1 MNIQLI
7 SILHTISCYNSGRSI
22 GELTLFAPFNKF
34 FLEKLIKKAK
44 IIRSYQ
50 KAEIRK
56 PEILESYYQVLIE
69 EGFEGIS
76 INKIAKRMNI
86 HPSLIIHYFKTKENL
101 TIELVDLLIEKYEAP
116 EFLKFDH
123 IQDLEQR
130 FQLMIDTIFSFEWSR
145 TIDPGLHFG
154 FYYLSFRNPKIR
166 KAYEKMLQHFRDY
179 LVHELELYRQ
189 VGIVKVKNTKM
200 AADTIVTL
208 MEGLEFHAHFLSEG
222 QTFEKYA
229 DYTKHLVISMLK
241 DERFSSNYGYYTK
254 QKNSPKSLIENQ
266 RRYAHD

>member
-7 SILHTISCYNSGRSI
+7 SISHTTFCYNSGSSN
-22 GELTLFAPFNKF
+22 GELTLSVPLNKF
-34 FLEKLIKKAK
+34 FLEKLIKKSK

-50 KAEIRK
+50 NAAIRK
-56 PEILESYYQVLIE
+56 PEILENYYQVLIK
-69 EGFEGIS
+69 EGFEGTS

-101 TIELVDLLIEKYEAP
+101 TIELADLLIQKYEAP

-123 IQDLEQR
+123 IEDLEQR

-154 FYYLSFRNPKIR
+154 FCYLSFRNAKIR
-166 KAYEKMLQHFRDY
+166 EAYEKMIQRFRNF
-179 LVHELELYRQ
+179 LVHELELYCQ
-189 VGIVKVKNTKM
+189 KGIVKVNNTKM

-208 MEGLEFHAHFLSEG
+208 MEGLEFHAHFLSGG
-222 QTFEKYA
+222 QPFEKYS

-241 DERFSSNYGYYTK
+241 DETFSSNYG
-254 QKNSPKSLIENQ
+254 
-266 RRYAHD
+266 

>member
-1 MNIQLI
+1 M
-7 SILHTISCYNSGRSI
+7 
-22 GELTLFAPFNKF
+22 
-34 FLEKLIKKAK
+34 
-44 IIRSYQ
+44 RSYQ

-56 PEILESYYQVLIE
+56 PEILENFYHVLLE
-69 EGFEGIS
+69 EGFEGTS
-76 INKIAKRMNI
+76 IGKIAKRMNI

-116 EFLKFDH
+116 EFLQFDH

-130 FQLMIDTIFSFEWSR
+130 FQSMIDTIFSFEWSR

-166 KAYEKMLQHFRDY
+166 EAYEKMMQHFRDY
-179 LVHELELYRQ
+179 LVRELELYHQ
-189 VGIVKVKNTKM
+189 EGIVKANDAKM

-222 QTFEKYA
+222 QTFEKFANYA
-229 DYTKHLVISMLK
+229 KHLVISMLK
-241 DERFSSNYGYYTK
+241 DETFSSNYGNSTK
-254 QKNSPKSLIENQ
+254 LKNSSKSLIDNQ
-266 RRYAHD
+266 RRYSHD